1 MTRSSRPQPGSSAE
15 PLLISGVVLRLSPGQ
30 EGSHEG
36 GTCDVE
42 LVRGEV
48 GSREVVVLA
57 VAFADRLAG
66 FGVPPASTKMLLK
79 KNCLRGMFQMWM
91 VNFLCNKLSSK
102 TLKKV
107 TQNIDNW
114 FLMLSDRGLRM
125 FCIIL

>member
-1 MTRSSRPQPGSSAE
+1 
-15 PLLISGVVLRLSPGQ
+15 LLISAVALGLSPGQ

-66 FGVPPASTKMLLK
+66 FGVPSAITKMLLK

-91 VNFLCNKLSSK
+91 AFFFLQAYCYYFDAKL
-102 TLKKV
+102 
-107 TQNIDNW
+107 TQNKDKKNW
-114 FLMLSDRGLRM
+114 FLMLSD
-125 FCIIL
+125 

>member
-66 FGVPPASTKMLLK
+66 FGVPPAITKMLLK
-79 KNCLRGMFQMWM
+79 KTAFVGCFKCEWSIFFATSLI
-91 VNFLCNKLSSK
+91 LKL
-102 TLKKV
+102 
-107 TQNIDNW
+107 
-114 FLMLSDRGLRM
+114 
-125 FCIIL
+125 

>member
-1 MTRSSRPQPGSSAE
+1 
-15 PLLISGVVLRLSPGQ
+15 LLISAVVLRLSPGQ

-48 GSREVVVLA
+48 GGREVVVLA